1 MEKNKLKKQFEFM
14 KNNRLLISHTSFE
27 IIDESG
33 KIISKEGQDHLENLM
48 IYYFHVI

>member
-1 MEKNKLKKQFEFM
+1 M

-33 KIISKEGQDHLENLM
+33 KKLYLKEGQDHLENLM
-48 IYYFHVI
+48 IYYFFM